1 MIYHKL
7 MLENQSLFTK
17 MVFDELNNENITIG
31 QPKVLE
37 YLFTHDG
44 AIQKNIAEAC
54 QIEPATL
61 TSLLLRMEKNNL
73 VERKNKNGDKRYICV
88 YLTDYGKKKSKS
100 VIKAFE
106 TLEKV
111 ALKDFSTDQIEQ
123 FITLLKKV
131 NNNLMKK
138 KGDNNSEQ
146 KRTM

>member
-1 MIYHKL
+1 M
-7 MLENQSLFTK
+7 
-17 MVFDELNNENITIG
+17 
-31 QPKVLE
+31 
-37 YLFTHDG
+37 
-44 AIQKNIAEAC
+44 
-54 QIEPATL
+54 
-61 TSLLLRMEKNNL
+61 
-73 VERKNKNGDKRYICV
+73 CV

>member
-73 VERKNKNGDKRYICV
+73 VERKNKNGDK
-88 YLTDYGKKKSKS
+88 
-100 VIKAFE
+100 
-106 TLEKV
+106 
-111 ALKDFSTDQIEQ
+111 
-123 FITLLKKV
+123 
-131 NNNLMKK
+131 
-138 KGDNNSEQ
+138 
-146 KRTM
+146 